1 MNSDKDVWQLAC
13 IIFIL
18 YFVLLPMC
26 RDKSDDKKYIEDEGK
41 IKAFYMSQKFV
52 QQQLKAVST
61 AEFPE
66 YSEGDVQSSTDGYR
80 VTSYV
85 DAENSFGAKLRTNYV
100 CKLHKIGERWYLDG
114 LRYY

>member
-13 IIFIL
+13 IIFLL

-26 RDKSDDKKYIEDEGK
+26 RDDTEDKIDDDKIA
-41 IKAFYMSQKFV
+41 AFYMSQKFV

-66 YSEGDVQSSTDGYR
+66 YNTSDVQTTEDGYR
-80 VTSYV
+80 VSSYV

-100 CKLHKIGERWYLDG
+100 CKLHKIGERWYLDN
-114 LRYY
+114 LRFY